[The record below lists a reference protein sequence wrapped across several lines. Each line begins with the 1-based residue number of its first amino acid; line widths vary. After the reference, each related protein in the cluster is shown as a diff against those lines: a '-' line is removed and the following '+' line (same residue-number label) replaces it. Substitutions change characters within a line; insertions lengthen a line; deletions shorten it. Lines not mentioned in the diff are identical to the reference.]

1 MAQRVTI
8 VPLDTEVFKQDDP
21 VDIEFDLDGGRA
33 ISATTQVMYG
43 SPFLVLLIED

>member
-1 MAQRVTI
+1 MSQRVTI
-8 VPLDTEVFKQDDP
+8 VPLDSDVFKQSEP
-21 VDIEFDLDGGRA
+21 IDIEFDLEGGRA